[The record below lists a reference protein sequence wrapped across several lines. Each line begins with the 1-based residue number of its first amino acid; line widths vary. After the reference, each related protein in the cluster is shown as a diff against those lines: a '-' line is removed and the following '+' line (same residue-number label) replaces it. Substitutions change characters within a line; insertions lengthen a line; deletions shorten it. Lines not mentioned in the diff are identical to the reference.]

1 MFCRGYD
8 GTLAIGI
15 LPVALFASGH
25 TYFVQRLHERMGLEV
40 YCVHATFQYSG
51 TTGKRHRM
59 RERMLWVVVS
69 HGCSKRRPSHAWLRS
84 ARGLPSCMMYRLSI
98 SSIHCVRLL
107 RSRHSPLSI
116 LGGVVGLGPPRQ
128 SGCPKC
134 RVCCTSAPFRWHG

>member
-1 MFCRGYD
+1 MLSWVSAICDTCRGYD

-59 RERMLWVVVS
+59 RERLLWKVVS
-69 HGCSKRRPSHAWLRS
+69 HCCSLCP
-84 ARGLPSCMMYRLSI
+84 
-98 SSIHCVRLL
+98 
-107 RSRHSPLSI
+107 PLSTAWRCQ
-116 LGGVVGLGPPRQ
+116 VA
-128 SGCPKC
+128 
-134 RVCCTSAPFRWHG
+134 APQA